1 MKRKEF
7 LNWAG
12 ISFLAS
18 FFPVAL
24 AACSDTST
32 DRDNNSS
39 QTSPELADTP
49 ARDGFVFLGTSEEL
63 QATGYLQDKKS
74 RVIVVQDSNRKPL
87 AVTSV
92 CTHQGCTVE
101 WKKDSSTLVCPCHD
115 AKYAPD
121 GKVLGGPAKGPL
133 SSYEV
138 KEEGGKILVKVA

>member
-12 ISFLAS
+12 IGFLAS

-24 AACSDTST
+24 AACSDTAPST
-32 DRDNNSS
+32 DNNTS
-39 QTSPELADTP
+39 QTSSDPVDTP
-49 ARDGFVFLGTSEEL
+49 AAEEFVSLGTSQQL
-63 QATGYLQDKKS
+63 QEAGYLLDKKS
-74 RVIVVQDSNRKPL
+74 KVIVVQDSNNQPS

-101 WKKDSSTLVCPCHD
+101 WKKDSSSFVCPCHD

-121 GKVLGGPAKGPL
+121 GKVLGGPANGPL

-138 KEEGGKILVKVA
+138 KEEDGKILVKVI